1 MIKSH
6 IDVRDTRALCE
17 RLNVNYTRAG
27 ENHHHRRRTALLQKI
42 DLYGSWDRGDV
53 WAHVMTKCTGAIEC
67 EFFKRITSSNLIL

>member
-17 RLNVNYTRAG
+17 RPNVNYTRAG

-42 DLYGSWDRGDV
+42 DLYGS
-53 WAHVMTKCTGAIEC
+53 
-67 EFFKRITSSNLIL
+67 